1 MLRVGL
7 WLALL
12 LASPA
17 SALTTQERAQVAAL
31 IRAYPAFL
39 SRVEGDTLIWRDGT
53 RMPLTHSRAAT
64 YVDLLNAPGL
74 LDQLATRY
82 PACAPLRPPAWN
94 VDPGRVRFE
103 PFFRKM
109 YGASAAEVA
118 GHLTDVNWFG
128 QRLRV
133 TQVNGAARSLA
144 AVAAELAG
152 RPQVRPFVT
161 PSAGTFNWRTIAGT
175 PRLSV
180 HAFGAA
186 IDLNVERSAYWA
198 WGGYREGQRGIPY
211 RNAFPLALVQVF
223 ERHGWIWG
231 GRWYHHDT
239 MHFEYRPEL
248 TGPEACAAASKG

>member
-1 MLRVGL
+1 
-7 WLALL
+7 
-12 LASPA
+12 
-17 SALTTQERAQVAAL
+17 
-31 IRAYPAFL
+31 
-39 SRVEGDTLIWRDGT
+39 
-53 RMPLTHSRAAT
+53 MPLSHSRAAT
-64 YVDLLNAPGL
+64 YVDRLNAPGL
-74 LDQLATRY
+74 LDQLATPY

-109 YGASAAEVA
+109 YGASAAEVERQ
-118 GHLTDVNWFG
+118 LTNVDWFG

-133 TQVNGAARSLA
+133 TQVNGAAQSLA
-144 AVAAELAG
+144 AVAAELA
-152 RPQVRPFVT
+152 RLPQVRPFVT

-180 HAFGAA
+180 HAYGAA
-186 IDLNVERSAYWA
+186 IDLNVARSAYWA

-248 TGPEACAAASKG
+248 TGPAQCAAALRGQP